1 MALQKLMKI
10 AKNLNIDL
18 TYFVNEILADMK
30 TKNAK
35 LKNIDTDE
43 NVITFSNGDVKNCK
57 YFFWLAAGR
66 VKMQTTPQNAIKH
79 KKY

>member
-18 TYFVNEILADMK
+18 TYFVNEVLADMK

-43 NVITFSNGDVKNCK
+43 NVITFSNGDVKNYK
-57 YFFWLAAGR
+57 YFFDRWRG
-66 VKMQTTPQNAIKH
+66 V
-79 KKY
+79 

>member
-1 MALQKLMKI
+1 MALQKLAKI
-10 AKNLNIDL
+10 AKNLNIDF
-18 TYFVNEILADMK
+18 TYFVNEILQDMK

-57 YFFWLAAGR
+57 YFF
-66 VKMQTTPQNAIKH
+66 
-79 KKY
+79 